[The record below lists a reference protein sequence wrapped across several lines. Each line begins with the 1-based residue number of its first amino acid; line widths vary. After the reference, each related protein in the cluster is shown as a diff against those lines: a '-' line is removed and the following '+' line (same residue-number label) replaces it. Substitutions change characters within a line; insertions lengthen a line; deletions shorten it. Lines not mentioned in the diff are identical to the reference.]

1 MCVRTVTDAGWRC
14 VREDSVLVEISKTV
28 SLLHE
33 GRWQLVVEG
42 CVVDI
47 VHIDEVEL
55 GMTSGEFAAGSEP
68 VRTHDVEHVCEVR

>member
-1 MCVRTVTDAGWRC
+1 MCVRTVADAGWRC

-55 GMTSGEFAAGSEP
+55 
-68 VRTHDVEHVCEVR
+68 